1 MTQPFSLDALLDG
14 AGLNTE
20 SPLEKQASVIQKPVV
35 TTTAATE
42 LEAHLTK
49 QAQEETP
56 NMTTP
61 SQQGQQIALNVLE
74 LIKRANDTGMVGG
87 NNLINETSAMVG
99 MSSAGQLQDNMGNPN
114 QVLQNAIANALANG
128 AVHPDQLDLN
138 VMNQGA
144 DGGNTH
150 IPLQDMAGN
159 YDLNAVGANQ
169 MAADQIEKVAAVAT
183 LIDNGYDFNQA
194 VEMVKQAEMEILADE
209 DMQIK
214 QAAVNTLMGQGYDVN
229 TAVALI
235 KQASAM
241 DKVKAGYE
249 SAKNF
254 AKTGWG
260 QVTNPQGAYYAA
272 KSGHLLGQAEQAA
285 HAQAVKGLMAGSPE
299 LAGYNP
305 NILARLAGEKP
316 IPGTMG
322 TPGLT
327 REQAI
332 RQLGE
337 APTNASVARRL
348 APGAA
353 VVGAGL
359 LGVGGVGY
367 GINRAMS
374 KEAHVHA
381 CLAQGYSLEQ
391 ALASLG

>member
-183 LIDNGYDFNQA
+183 LVDNGYDFDQA
-194 VEMVKQAEMEILADE
+194 VELVKQAEMDILADE
-209 DMQIK
+209 DLQVK
-214 QAAVNTLMGQGYDVN
+214 QAAVNSLMDQGYDVDTAITLVKQAAVSMASAKEALTGAYGSAKAGLSDAAQAIRGYGN
-229 TAVALI
+229 VAGDFAATGGRQIMNPRAAHAAAMAARAEVKAGSNPNWFQRALGATAVAPGSNLD
-235 KQASAM
+235 A
-241 DKVKAGYE
+241 
-249 SAKNF
+249 NL
-254 AKTGWG
+254 
-260 QVTNPQGAYYAA
+260 AY
-272 KSGHLLGQAEQAA
+272 
-285 HAQAVKGLMAGSPE
+285 
-299 LAGYNP
+299 
-305 NILARLAGEKP
+305 ARS
-316 IPGTMG
+316 M
-322 TPGLT
+322 
-327 REQAI
+327 
-332 RQLGE
+332 
-337 APTNASVARRL
+337 

-353 VVGAGL
+353 LVGAGAV
-359 LGVGGVGY
+359 GVGGVGY

-391 ALASLG
+391 ALASLA

>member
-61 SQQGQQIALNVLE
+61 SQQGQQIALNVLQ
-74 LIKRANDTGMVGG
+74 LIKRANDEGMVGGGG

-99 MSSAGQLQDNMGNPN
+99 MSSAGQLQNNMGNPN

-169 MAADQIEKVAAVAT
+169 VATDQIEKVAAVAT
-183 LIDNGYDFNQA
+183 LVDSGYDFDYA
-194 VEMVKQAEMEILADE
+194 VAMVKQAEQEILAEE

-214 QAAVNTLMGQGYDVN
+214 QAAVNTLMSQGYDVN

-235 KQASAM
+235 KQASAW
-241 DKVKAGYE
+241 D

-260 QVTNPQGAYYAA
+260 QVKDPVAA
-272 KSGHLLGQAEQAA
+272 VHQAKFDNLLDSAKQLA
-285 HAQAVKGLMAGSPE
+285 HEDRIKGLMAGSPE
-299 LAGYNP
+299 LAGSNP
-305 NILARLAGEKP
+305 GVLARLAGEKP
-316 IPGTMG
+316 TPGTMG

-337 APTNASVARRL
+337 APANASVARRL

-353 VVGAGL
+353 VAGAGL

>member
-169 MAADQIEKVAAVAT
+169 MASDQIEKVAAVAT
-183 LIDNGYDFNQA
+183 LIDNGYDFDQA
-194 VEMVKQAEMEILADE
+194 VELVKQAEQEILAEE

-214 QAAVNTLMGQGYDVN
+214 QAAVNTLMSQGYDVN

-235 KQASAM
+235 KQASAW
-241 DKVKAGYE
+241 D

-260 QVTNPQGAYYAA
+260 QITDPQTAYYAA
-272 KSGHLLGQAEQAA
+272 KSGHALGQAEQAA

-299 LAGYNP
+299 LAGSNP
-305 NILARLAGEKP
+305 GILARLAGEKAT
-316 IPGTMG
+316 PGTMG

-337 APTNASVARRL
+337 APANASVARRL

-353 VVGAGL
+353 VAGAGL

>member
-61 SQQGQQIALNVLE
+61 SQQGQQIALNVLQ
-74 LIKRANDTGMVGG
+74 LIKRANDEGMVGGGG

-99 MSSAGQLQDNMGNPN
+99 MSSAGQLQNNMGNPN

-183 LIDNGYDFNQA
+183 LVDNGYDFDHA
-194 VEMVKQAEMEILADE
+194 VAMVKQAEQEILAEE

-214 QAAVNTLMGQGYDVN
+214 QAAVNTLMSQGYDVN

-235 KQASAM
+235 KQASAW
-241 DKVKAGYE
+241 D

-260 QVTNPQGAYYAA
+260 QITDPQTAYYAA
-272 KSGHLLGQAEQAA
+272 KSGHALGKAEQAA

-299 LAGYNP
+299 LAGSNP
-305 NILARLAGEKP
+305 GILARLAGETAT
-316 IPGTMG
+316 PGTMG

-337 APTNASVARRL
+337 APANASVARRL

-353 VVGAGL
+353 VAGAGL

>member
-169 MAADQIEKVAAVAT
+169 VAADQIEKVAAVAT
-183 LIDNGYDFNQA
+183 LVDNGYDFDQA
-194 VEMVKQAEMEILADE
+194 VELVKQAEMDILADE
-209 DMQIK
+209 DLQVK
-214 QAAVNTLMGQGYDVN
+214 QAAVNSLMDQGYDVD
-229 TAVALI
+229 TAITLV
-235 KQASAM
+235 KQAAVSMASA
-241 DKVKAGYE
+241 KEALTGAYGSAKAGLSDAAQAIRGYGNV
-249 SAKNF
+249 AGDF
-254 AKTGWG
+254 AATGG
-260 QVTNPQGAYYAA
+260 RQIMNPR
-272 KSGHLLGQAEQAA
+272 AA
-285 HAQAVKGLMAGSPE
+285 HAAAMAEREAVLAGS
-299 LAGYNP
+299 N
-305 NILARLAGEKP
+305 
-316 IPGTMG
+316 
-322 TPGLT
+322 PGLFA
-327 REQAI
+327 RMRGAKAV
-332 RQLGE
+332 
-337 APTNASVARRL
+337 APGSRMDANLAYAKSM

-353 VVGAGL
+353 LVGAGAV
-359 LGVGGVGY
+359 GVGGVGY

-391 ALASLG
+391 ALASLA

>member
-61 SQQGQQIALNVLE
+61 SQQGQQIALNVLQ
-74 LIKRANDTGMVGG
+74 LIKRANDEGMVGGGG

-99 MSSAGQLQDNMGNPN
+99 MSSAGQLQNNMGNPN

-169 MAADQIEKVAAVAT
+169 MVADQIEKVAAVAT
-183 LIDNGYDFNQA
+183 LVDSGYDFDHA
-194 VEMVKQAEMEILADE
+194 VAMVKQAEQEILAEE

-214 QAAVNTLMGQGYDVN
+214 QAAVNTLMSQGYDVN

-235 KQASAM
+235 KQASAW
-241 DKVKAGYE
+241 D

-260 QVTNPQGAYYAA
+260 QITDPQTAYYAA
-272 KSGHLLGQAEQAA
+272 KSGHALGKAEQAA

-299 LAGYNP
+299 LAGSNP
-305 NILARLAGEKP
+305 GVLARLAGETAT
-316 IPGTMG
+316 PGTMG

-337 APTNASVARRL
+337 APANASVARRL

-353 VVGAGL
+353 VAGAGL

>member
-183 LIDNGYDFNQA
+183 LVDSGYDFDHA
-194 VEMVKQAEMEILADE
+194 VAMVKQAEQEILAEE

-214 QAAVNTLMGQGYDVN
+214 QAAVNTLMSQGYDVN

-235 KQASAM
+235 KQASAW
-241 DKVKAGYE
+241 D

-260 QVTNPQGAYYAA
+260 QITDPQTAYYAA
-272 KSGHLLGQAEQAA
+272 KSGHALGQAEQAA

-299 LAGYNP
+299 LAGSNP
-305 NILARLAGEKP
+305 GILARLAGEKAT
-316 IPGTMG
+316 PGTMG

-337 APTNASVARRL
+337 APANASVARRL

-353 VVGAGL
+353 VAGAGL

>member
-169 MAADQIEKVAAVAT
+169 VATDQIEKVAAVAT
-183 LIDNGYDFNQA
+183 LVDSGYDFDHA
-194 VEMVKQAEMEILADE
+194 VAMVKQAEQEILAEE

-214 QAAVNTLMGQGYDVN
+214 QAAVNTLMNQGYDVN

-235 KQASAM
+235 KQASAW
-241 DKVKAGYE
+241 DSV
-249 SAKNF
+249 KNF

-260 QVTNPQGAYYAA
+260 QITDPQTAYYAA
-272 KSGHLLGQAEQAA
+272 KSGHALGQAEQAA

-299 LAGYNP
+299 LAGSNP
-305 NILARLAGEKP
+305 GILARLAGEKA

-337 APTNASVARRL
+337 APANASVARRL

-353 VVGAGL
+353 VAGAGL

>member
-183 LIDNGYDFNQA
+183 LVDNGYDFDQA
-194 VEMVKQAEMEILADE
+194 VELVKQAEMDILADE
-209 DMQIK
+209 DLQVK
-214 QAAVNTLMGQGYDVN
+214 QAAVNSLMDQGYDVD
-229 TAVALI
+229 TAITLV
-235 KQASAM
+235 KQAAVSMASA
-241 DKVKAGYE
+241 KEALTGAYGSAKAGLSDAAQAIRGYGNV
-249 SAKNF
+249 AGDF
-254 AKTGWG
+254 AATGG
-260 QVTNPQGAYYAA
+260 RQIMNPR
-272 KSGHLLGQAEQAA
+272 AA
-285 HAQAVKGLMAGSPE
+285 HAAAMAEREAVLAGSNPGFFARMRGAKAVAPGSKMDAN
-299 LAGYNP
+299 LAY
-305 NILARLAGEKP
+305 ARS
-316 IPGTMG
+316 M
-322 TPGLT
+322 
-327 REQAI
+327 
-332 RQLGE
+332 
-337 APTNASVARRL
+337 

-353 VVGAGL
+353 LVGAGAV
-359 LGVGGVGY
+359 GVGGVGY

-391 ALASLG
+391 ALASLA

>member
-61 SQQGQQIALNVLE
+61 SQQGQQIALNVLQ
-74 LIKRANDTGMVGG
+74 LIKRANDEGMVGGGG

-99 MSSAGQLQDNMGNPN
+99 MSSAGQLQNNMGNPN

-169 MAADQIEKVAAVAT
+169 VATDQIEKVAAVAT
-183 LIDNGYDFNQA
+183 LVDSGYDFDHA
-194 VEMVKQAEMEILADE
+194 VAMVKQAEQEILAEE

-214 QAAVNTLMGQGYDVN
+214 QAAVNTLMSQGYDVN

-235 KQASAM
+235 KQASAWGS
-241 DKVKAGYE
+241 V
-249 SAKNF
+249 KNF

-260 QVTNPQGAYYAA
+260 QITDPQTAYYAA
-272 KSGHLLGQAEQAA
+272 KSGHALGQAEQAA

-299 LAGYNP
+299 LAG
-305 NILARLAGEKP
+305 
-316 IPGTMG
+316 
-322 TPGLT
+322 
-327 REQAI
+327 
-332 RQLGE
+332 
-337 APTNASVARRL
+337 
-348 APGAA
+348 
-353 VVGAGL
+353 
-359 LGVGGVGY
+359 
-367 GINRAMS
+367 
-374 KEAHVHA
+374 
-381 CLAQGYSLEQ
+381 
-391 ALASLG
+391 

>member
-61 SQQGQQIALNVLE
+61 SQQGQQIALNVLQ
-74 LIKRANDTGMVGG
+74 LIKRANDEGMVGGGG

-99 MSSAGQLQDNMGNPN
+99 MSSAGQLQNNMGNPN

-183 LIDNGYDFNQA
+183 LIDNGYDFDNA
-194 VEMVKQAEMEILADE
+194 VAMVKQAEMEILAEE

-214 QAAVNTLMGQGYDVN
+214 QAAVNTLMSQGYDVN

-235 KQASAM
+235 KQASAW
-241 DKVKAGYE
+241 D

-260 QVTNPQGAYYAA
+260 QVTNPVTAFHQAKFDNLLDGA
-272 KSGHLLGQAEQAA
+272 KQLA
-285 HAQAVKGLMAGSPE
+285 HEDRIKGLMAGSPE
-299 LAGYNP
+299 LAGTNP
-305 NILARLAGEKP
+305 NLLARLAGEKAV
-316 IPGTMG
+316 PGTMG

-337 APTNASVARRL
+337 APTNQSVARRL

-353 VVGAGL
+353 VAGAGL

>member
-61 SQQGQQIALNVLE
+61 SQQGQQIALNVLQ
-74 LIKRANDTGMVGG
+74 LIKRANDEGMVGGGG

-99 MSSAGQLQDNMGNPN
+99 MSSAGQLQNNMGNPN

-169 MAADQIEKVAAVAT
+169 MVADQIEKVAAVAT
-183 LIDNGYDFNQA
+183 LVDSGYDFDHA
-194 VEMVKQAEMEILADE
+194 VAMVKQAEQEILAEE

-214 QAAVNTLMGQGYDVN
+214 QAAVNTLMSQGYDVN

-235 KQASAM
+235 KQASAW
-241 DKVKAGYE
+241 D

-260 QVTNPQGAYYAA
+260 QITDPQTAYYAA
-272 KSGHLLGQAEQAA
+272 KSGHALGKAEQAA

-299 LAGYNP
+299 LAGSNP
-305 NILARLAGEKP
+305 GILARLAGETAT
-316 IPGTMG
+316 PGTMG

-337 APTNASVARRL
+337 APANASVARRL

-353 VVGAGL
+353 VAGAGL

>member
-61 SQQGQQIALNVLE
+61 SQQGQQIALNVLQ
-74 LIKRANDTGMVGG
+74 LIKRANDEGMVGGGG

-99 MSSAGQLQDNMGNPN
+99 MSSAGQLQNNMGNPN

-183 LIDNGYDFNQA
+183 LVDNGYDFDHA
-194 VEMVKQAEMEILADE
+194 VAMVKQAEQEILAE
-209 DMQIK
+209 EGMQIK
-214 QAAVNTLMGQGYDVN
+214 QAAVNTLMSQGYDVN

-235 KQASAM
+235 KQASAW
-241 DKVKAGYE
+241 D

-260 QVTNPQGAYYAA
+260 QITDPQTAYYAA
-272 KSGHLLGQAEQAA
+272 KSGHALGQAEQAA

-305 NILARLAGEKP
+305 GFLARLAGEKA

-322 TPGLT
+322 TPALT

-337 APTNASVARRL
+337 APANASVARRL

-353 VVGAGL
+353 VAGAGL

>member
-150 IPLQDMAGN
+150 VPLQDMAGN

-183 LIDNGYDFNQA
+183 LVDSGYDFDHA
-194 VEMVKQAEMEILADE
+194 VAMVKQAEQEILAEE

-214 QAAVNTLMGQGYDVN
+214 QAAVNTLMSQGYDVN

-235 KQASAM
+235 KQASAW
-241 DKVKAGYE
+241 D

-260 QVTNPQGAYYAA
+260 QITDPQTAYYAA
-272 KSGHLLGQAEQAA
+272 KSGHALGQAEQAA

-299 LAGYNP
+299 LAGSNP
-305 NILARLAGEKP
+305 GILARLAGEKP
-316 IPGTMG
+316 TPGTMG

-337 APTNASVARRL
+337 APANASVARRL

-353 VVGAGL
+353 VAGAGL

>member
-61 SQQGQQIALNVLE
+61 SQQGQQIALNVLQ
-74 LIKRANDTGMVGG
+74 LIKRANDEGMVGGGG

-99 MSSAGQLQDNMGNPN
+99 MSSAGQLQNNMGNPN

-183 LIDNGYDFNQA
+183 LVDSGYDFDHA
-194 VEMVKQAEMEILADE
+194 VAMVKQAEQEILAEE

-214 QAAVNTLMGQGYDVN
+214 QAAVNTLMNQGYDVN

-235 KQASAM
+235 KQASAW
-241 DKVKAGYE
+241 DN
-249 SAKNF
+249 AKNF

-260 QVTNPQGAYYAA
+260 QITDPQTAYYAA
-272 KSGHLLGQAEQAA
+272 KSGHALGQAEQAA

-305 NILARLAGEKP
+305 GILARLAGEKP

-337 APTNASVARRL
+337 APANASVARRL

-353 VVGAGL
+353 VAGAGL